1 MGDIT
6 TAISEDATLATP
18 LSRDVGDMHGAP
30 PTLRREP
37 SVAKRLDDS
46 FNEYAVRPGLRTVGQ
61 QEHQQSAEGSVE
73 STTWLVMSEMRRMT
87 EEKSDCVTSEKTKI
101 LGDSLLTVSVRMK

>member
-1 MGDIT
+1 MDDIT
-6 TAISEDATLATP
+6 TAILEDATLATP

-30 PTLRREP
+30 PTLRREA

-46 FNEYAVRPGLRTVGQ
+46 FNEYAMRPGLRTVGQ
-61 QEHQQSAEGSVE
+61 QEHQQSAEGNVE

-87 EEKSDCVTSEKTKI
+87 EESDCVTSEKTKI